1 MKELKDEL
9 LEERGK
15 RMKLQVSGVLL
26 SFENNIENII

>member
-9 LEERGK
+9 IEERGK

-26 SFENNIENII
+26 SYQNIQNII